1 MYINIKLNDE
11 KYRYHIYQIFN
22 IFYTFDDI
30 KMNEDKKFNYEVE
43 IGNITEDKKISSVNF
58 DNKMKIKND
67 QKEVVYE
74 LVYDNIAQEIKRN
87 VFKFLQDS
95 LNKFYPWGTLVGIR
109 PSKIASDMLLKG
121 KSDDEI
127 IKYFED
133 VYLASKEKAELCIH
147 IAKREMSYIN
157 KDDKTIAIYI
167 GMAFCP
173 TRCLYCSFTAD
184 PIGKCKNN
192 EVELY
197 IEAIKKEINAITK
210 YVAEN
215 GLIVDN
221 VYFGGG
227 TPTSINNEQ
236 FESLMQD
243 IYNSFVSDNDKLIE
257 FTVESGRPDSITEE
271 KLLTMKRYGVTRI
284 SINPQSMNDKTLKS
298 IGRGHLSDAVIEKF
312 NLARKL
318 EFDNINMDIII
329 GLPDEGINEVMHTV
343 KEIKKLNP
351 DSLTVHGLSIKR
363 ASKLYE
369 NLVLKNTVKIA
380 DQDELN
386 DMFIAS
392 SNLSKEL
399 DMEPY
404 YMYRQKNMV
413 GNMENVG
420 YSRQN
425 QECYYNIQMIEDT
438 QSIIAIGADAVSKVV
453 FLSEGKGRIER
464 FANVK
469 NVKEYIN
476 RADEMI
482 EGKLALLDTLY
493 KKI

>member
-1 MYINIKLNDE
+1 MYINIKMNDE

-30 KMNEDKKFNYEVE
+30 KVNENKDFNYEVE
-43 IGNITEDKKISSVNF
+43 IGEVTEDKKLSSDNLNNKIRISNF
-58 DNKMKIKND
+58 KDE
-67 QKEVVYE
+67 EVYT
-74 LVYDNIAQEIKRN
+74 LTSDNIPQEIKRS
-87 VFKFLQDS
+87 VFKFLS
-95 LNKFYPWGTLVGIR
+95 KTLNKVYPWGTLVGIR
-109 PSKIASDMLLKG
+109 PSKIASDMILKG
-121 KSDDEI
+121 HSDEEVINYFDE
-127 IKYFED
+127 
-133 VYLASKEKAELCIH
+133 VYLASKEKAELCVH
-147 IAKREMSYIN
+147 IAKREMAYMN
-157 KDDKTIAIYI
+157 KNDKTIAIYI

-197 IEAIKKEINAITK
+197 IEAIKKEIKAITK
-210 YVAEN
+210 YVADNE
-215 GLIVDN
+215 ITVDN

-227 TPTSINNEQ
+227 TPTSIGNEQ
-236 FESLMQD
+236 FESLMND
-243 IYNSFVSDNDKLIE
+243 IYNSFVKDNNLIE

-271 KLLTMKRYGVTRI
+271 KLLTMKKYDVTRI

-298 IGRGHLSDAVIEKF
+298 IGRGHLSGEVIEKF

-318 EFDNINMDIII
+318 GFDNINMDLII
-329 GLPDEGINEVMHTV
+329 GLPDESMEEVRHTV
-343 KEIKKLNP
+343 KEIKALNP

-369 NLVLKNTVKIA
+369 NLVLKETVKIA
-380 DQDELN
+380 EQKELN
-386 DMFIAS
+386 EMYEAS
-392 SNLSKEL
+392 SSLGKEL

-420 YSRQN
+420 YSKEG

-493 KKI
+493 K